1 MQLHLLDHILIS
13 FFVLFIVL
21 VIYRGFQKETTDS
34 DFLNAGG
41 KLHWLTIC
49 ASIIGTNIAF
59 EYILSSAGNGFTVGF
74 AYASYEWGAI
84 IIMIISA
91 LYFIPKFIQIGVL
104 TLPEYLEHRFNK
116 KARFLM
122 AILFVCMQFGM
133 LLPSLLAN
141 SIFLEK
147 VFFIPRI
154 FTIGAIALVGSLI
167 LVAGGM
173 RSKLRVD
180 VVVFFLFIIT
190 SIIILTAGF
199 IKLEGLNNFVE
210 AANDKL
216 NVLLPAD
223 HETLPWTSVFVG
235 GLWIVHVKYWTFFQP
250 IAQTALASGSLS
262 KTQKGYLA
270 AATMK
275 LLTPV
280 FIIVPGIMAYEMYS
294 AEITSPDMVFP
305 VFIQNTIPQ
314 VFTGLI
320 AVTYLGIMITCYM
333 GYLNATAVILSL
345 DIVNPVLRYFGYDK
359 DRILITR
366 LSTFVLMIL
375 SVLMT
380 YHLKLSGTIFE
391 ITQILLLSIT
401 PISCSVFLF
410 AMFSR
415 KTPSFAPITAML
427 AGMPIFFALKNW
439 LSVSLLDVSGITFI
453 FLAGF
458 IGVCRLLFPMGKAV
472 LMPEKFAVKF
482 ERNLAVTIW
491 SIFILTSLLG
501 LYSLFM

>member
-1 MQLHLLDHILIS
+1 MELHLVDHILIS
-13 FFVLFIVL
+13 LFVLFIVL
-21 VIYRGFQKETTDS
+21 VIYRGFRNGVTDPG
-34 DFLNAGG
+34 FLNAGG

-59 EYILSSAGNGFTVGF
+59 EYILSSAGNGYSVGF

-154 FTIGAIALVGSLI
+154 VTIGAIALVGSLI

-210 AANDKL
+210 LADDKL
-216 NVLLPAD
+216 NVLLPMD
-223 HETLPWTSVFVG
+223 HEVLPWTSVFIG
-235 GLWIVHVKYWTFFQP
+235 GLWIVHVKYWAFLQP

-262 KTQKGYLA
+262 QTQKGYLA

-275 LLTPV
+275 LITPV
-280 FIIVPGIMAYEMYS
+280 FIIVPGIMAYEMYGT
-294 AEITSPDMVFP
+294 EIVSQDMAFP
-305 VFIQNTIPQ
+305 VFIQNTIPGYLSG
-314 VFTGLI
+314 FI
-320 AVTYLGIMITCYM
+320 AITYLGIMITCYM

-345 DIVNPVLRYFGYDK
+345 DIVNPAFKSFGIVK

-366 LSTFVLMIL
+366 LSTFVLMVL
-375 SVLMT
+375 SIIMT
-380 YHLKLSGTIFE
+380 YYLKLNGTIFE
-391 ITQILLLSIT
+391 ITQTLLLSIT
-401 PISCSVFLF
+401 PISSSVFLF
-410 AMFSR
+410 AIFSR
-415 KTPSFAPITAML
+415 KTPSFAPIIVMIIGIPA
-427 AGMPIFFALKNW
+427 FFAVKAW
-439 LSVSLLDVSGITFI
+439 LSVSMLDVSGITFVI
-453 FLAGF
+453 LAGF
-458 IGVCRLLFPMGKAV
+458 IGLSRVFFPLGKSV
-472 LMPEKFAVKF
+472 LMPEKYAVKF